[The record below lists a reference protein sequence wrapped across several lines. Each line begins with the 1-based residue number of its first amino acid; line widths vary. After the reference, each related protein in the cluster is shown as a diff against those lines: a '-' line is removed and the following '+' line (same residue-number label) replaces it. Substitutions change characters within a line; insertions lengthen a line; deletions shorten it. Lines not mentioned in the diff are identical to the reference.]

1 MKTLLI
7 SVFIFLFCTGVCF
20 ALSINDNGYMWNAAS
35 YSERME
41 ICKQLARTMGK
52 DYIWWFGA
60 LNAAYDTTDPSVLK
74 LKIKE
79 VAKFLPF
86 FE

>member
-1 MKTLLI
+1 
-7 SVFIFLFCTGVCF
+7 
-20 ALSINDNGYMWNAAS
+20 
-35 YSERME
+35 ME

-74 LKIKE
+74 LKIKG
-79 VAKFLPF
+79 VAKFLPL